1 MTNSSQHENM
11 SPDTLISRLLKT
23 EHDALVHWLHDD
35 LGQNLIAIKSFS
47 AAILEQSR
55 ENDDDTPELAA
66 FINDAADSSFRA
78 TYNLMQELRA
88 EQMANQSIDIA
99 LAQCIQESGLKE
111 KGISHQ
117 LDVELNI
124 DGLDVTT
131 KSIILRSVRT
141 YINCCK
147 ASESVSEIKV
157 CLKAS
162 TGEATKTLVLKLE
175 HIGSY
180 AFSESDFPE
189 LQRLRDRIE
198 AIDGEFT
205 LLQNSDEACT
215 LMLKFDPVSNNRES
229 N

>member
-1 MTNSSQHENM
+1 MTNSNLHENK
-11 SPDTLISRLLKT
+11 DVETLISRLLKS

-47 AAILEQSR
+47 AAIMEQCR

-66 FINDAADSSFRA
+66 FINDAADLSFQA

-88 EQMANQSIDIA
+88 EQLANQNIDVA
-99 LAQCIQESGLKE
+99 LAQCLQESGLNK

-117 LDVELNI
+117 LVVESAL
-124 DGLDVTT
+124 GHLDFTT

-147 ASESVSEIKV
+147 SSELISDIEV

-162 TGEATKTLVLKLE
+162 TGKMKKGLELKLTNFGNYVFRE
-175 HIGSY
+175 T
-180 AFSESDFPE
+180 DFPG

-198 AIDGEFT
+198 AINGEYV
-205 LLQNSDEACT
+205 LEQYSEKECAVI
-215 LMLKFDPVSNNRES
+215 LKFDPVSSDKEPE
-229 N
+229 